1 MRRAF
6 SNESVRRR
14 FERAIVLEL
23 KAKAGY
29 FASEQPLLRYG
40 QSVPLD
46 RCLPELGGKWT
57 SLFRVQRN
65 GGDNN
70 QLELTTDKQ

>member
-1 MRRAF
+1 M
-6 SNESVRRR
+6 RRR
-14 FERAIVLEL
+14 FERTIVLEL

-29 FASEQPLLRYG
+29 FASEQPLFRYG

-46 RCLPELGGKWT
+46 RCLPELGG
-57 SLFRVQRN
+57 N
-65 GGDNN
+65 GRAYPVSDAMAGTRKLDN

>member
-1 MRRAF
+1 VRRAF

-14 FERAIVLEL
+14 FERTIVLEL

-29 FASEQPLLRYG
+29 FARTAPPPVRSIGSARPMFTR
-40 QSVPLD
+40 
-46 RCLPELGGKWT
+46 LGGKWT
-57 SLFRVQRN
+57 SLSRVQP
-65 GGDNN
+65 GIHKLDN